1 MKSHSAST
9 RPGFPLAGGFAPRLV
24 SAPAAA
30 HLLVVSALLL
40 SVSVAF
46 GVTVMRGFSSQLY
59 SASRSVDALQQHFGS
74 KTNSPPVAPISFD
87 EDSVRTSEQSVQ
99 RPGEDLSE
107 SERYALLFMSRQQL
121 ARAVAADMRGEDPVP
136 PATTRDYRAL
146 AERGLAEVL
155 PGQRWHSLTTAG
167 AILAD
172 QLSRWTAKERGIH
185 FIWHSSA
192 GGYTASSFCTCG
204 WMRSFSKNQGHIDS
218 QRIRAIGNHMARV
231 EEQRTKRIDKPR
243 ARQRV

>member
-1 MKSHSAST
+1 M
-9 RPGFPLAGGFAPRLV
+9 
-24 SAPAAA
+24 
-30 HLLVVSALLL
+30 
-40 SVSVAF
+40 
-46 GVTVMRGFSSQLY
+46 
-59 SASRSVDALQQHFGS
+59 RSVQHRASFTVEDLAPFRAVRS
-74 KTNSPPVAPISFD
+74 SPPVAPLIFD
-87 EDSVRTSEQSVQ
+87 EERVRTAAEEAKAS
-99 RPGEDLSE
+99 RPGADLSE

-146 AERGLAEVL
+146 AERGFAEVL

-172 QLSRWTAKERGIH
+172 QLSRWLAKDRGIH

-204 WMRSFSKNQGHIDS
+204 WMRSFSKNQGHIES

-243 ARQRV
+243 ARQRA